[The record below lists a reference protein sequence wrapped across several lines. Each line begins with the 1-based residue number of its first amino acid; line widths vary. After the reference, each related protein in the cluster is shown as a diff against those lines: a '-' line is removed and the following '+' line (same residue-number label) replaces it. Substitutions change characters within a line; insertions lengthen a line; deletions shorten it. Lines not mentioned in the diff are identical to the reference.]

1 MTRRRCCLDLLAMVA
16 APAFAGCATGSSRPS
31 VISPSKERELGQ
43 EAAREIERTVGL
55 VQDPALVGYVGEIGG
70 RLVAQIGQRQAA
82 SYEFHVADDPKP
94 NAFALPGGFVY
105 VTRGILVLANTEDEL
120 AGVIGHE
127 IGHVVARHSVRQL
140 EAATPFALLFG
151 IPSAVVGVV
160 SPGLGGILGGVGEL
174 ASGAVL
180 APYSRE
186 QEREADGIGI
196 ELAARAGWD
205 PAGLPSMLYTLE
217 REQALAGSDPSRIS
231 FFANHPATPERVKD
245 TTAAARTLTRGA
257 AQPIAAT
264 RAAFLARLDGV
275 IVGPDPANGIFIDNV
290 FQQPALAVALEM
302 PPGWKMKN
310 TPAAAVASEPE
321 GRAVVTLQIAG
332 EGRDPAEGA
341 RQDGLDER
349 LVEQLTR
356 RTIAGLPAAQLIA
369 QDRDVRL
376 HLTWIAY
383 QNHVFRVAG
392 VSSIRAFETY
402 REIFART
409 ASSFRPLRP
418 VERDRIMEAR
428 LRPRPLHTGE
438 NLTELVTRTG
448 GIWKVE
454 QTAVANGVT
463 VDARLPE
470 GFAVKVPIRQRYT
483 PRPPVN

>member
-1 MTRRRCCLDLLAMVA
+1 
-16 APAFAGCATGSSRPS
+16 
-31 VISPSKERELGQ
+31 
-43 EAAREIERTVGL
+43 
-55 VQDPALVGYVGEIGG
+55 
-70 RLVAQIGQRQAA
+70 
-82 SYEFHVADDPKP
+82 
-94 NAFALPGGFVY
+94 
-105 VTRGILVLANTEDEL
+105 
-120 AGVIGHE
+120 
-127 IGHVVARHSVRQL
+127 
-140 EAATPFALLFG
+140 
-151 IPSAVVGVV
+151 
-160 SPGLGGILGGVGEL
+160 
-174 ASGAVL
+174 
-180 APYSRE
+180 
-186 QEREADGIGI
+186 
-196 ELAARAGWD
+196 
-205 PAGLPSMLYTLE
+205 MLYTLE

-349 LVEQLTR
+349 LVERLTR

-392 VSSIRAFETY
+392 VSSIRGFKTY
-402 REIFART
+402 RGKIFGADRIELP
-409 ASSFRPLRP
+409 SPLRP

-428 LRPRPLHTGE
+428 LRPRPLHTAKTLRSLSPAPAASGRS
-438 NLTELVTRTG
+438 NRP
-448 GIWKVE
+448 
-454 QTAVANGVT
+454 AVANGVT